1 MDATTLAV
9 LAIIVTVLVALATL
23 VVAFQTRKLA
33 GATVTLGTHAERQL
47 AEMEL
52 SRKLDWAPCLT
63 YQPSHG
69 GDSLVGG
76 FSYTA
81 TVTNIGRGPALD
93 CFFIRVLASTGKWAQ
108 STQFDLG
115 SGQQL
120 EFTAR
125 EQPVPPPAF
134 FGKEPGIT
142 TVLFCHEPSG
152 ACHVFGLADGRR
164 QVSSSAADAPPW
176 AVWYREQIALK

>member
-23 VVAFQTRKLA
+23 VVAFQTKKLA
-33 GATVTLGTHAERQL
+33 GATVTLGTYAERQL

-52 SRKLDWAPCLT
+52 VRKLEWAPCLT
-63 YQPSHG
+63 YQPSDG
-69 GDSLVGG
+69 GDSLVGYVH
-76 FSYTA
+76 YTA

-93 CFFIRVLASTGKWAQ
+93 CFFIRVLGPAGKWCQ
-108 STQFDLG
+108 SSRFDLG
-115 SGQQL
+115 YGQK
-120 EFTAR
+120 EKFTAN
-125 EQPVPPPAF
+125 EQPTPKPDF
-134 FGKEPGIT
+134 LSRETGMT
-142 TVLFCHEPSG
+142 TVLFCHEQSG
-152 ACHVFGLADGRR
+152 ACHMFGLADGR